1 MKAFFCKKQWFL
13 WFSALGLPCAGIG
26 LFYLLRSHRSLMNA
40 WVTHIMAPWEQF
52 WGRIWSLFPFSVGES
67 VVALLIAAVVIWTVR
82 ALVLLIRQHRGREF
96 FRRMGAVA
104 SILLW
109 AWCLLCWL
117 WNVSYYAD
125 SFAEKSGL
133 VSYGHTPEALFYTTV
148 WFAQNAAQ
156 LSDQIPRDEN
166 GHFALSPEECFE
178 RGTAIY
184 DNLTAEFPFLDI
196 PGVRAKPLLFS
207 RLQSILGF
215 TGVYLPFTGEA
226 NVNIDAPACL
236 IPATIGHEM
245 SHQGMVAAEQE
256 ANFVGIA
263 ACLSCDDVV
272 FQYSGYLHGLVH
284 LSNALYQLDPSLW
297 TVITENFFTP
307 ELSTDWNDN
316 YFYWKELESPTEE
329 RAEQTYDA
337 FLKGNG
343 QSLGIASYGACVDL
357 LITYYYP
364 KLMSS

>member
-1 MKAFFCKKQWFL
+1 MKAFFFKKQRIL
-13 WFSALGLPCAGIG
+13 WFSALGLPSLGIG
-26 LFYLLRSHRSLMNA
+26 LFYLLRNDRSLMNT
-40 WVTHIMAPWEQF
+40 WVTRFMAPLEQF
-52 WGRIWSLFPFSVGES
+52 WGRIWSVFPFSVAES
-67 VVALLIAAVVIWTVR
+67 AIALLIAAVVIWTIR
-82 ALVLLIRQHRGREF
+82 AFILLIRQRRGRDF
-96 FRRMGAVA
+96 LRRMGAVI
-104 SILLW
+104 SVFMW

-133 VSYGHTPEALFYTTV
+133 VSYGHTPESLFYTTV
-148 WFAQNAAQ
+148 WFAQNAAER
-156 LSDQIPRDEN
+156 SDQIPRDED
-166 GHFALSPEECFE
+166 GHFALPLEECFD
-178 RGTAIY
+178 RGTDIY
-184 DNLTAEFPFLDI
+184 ENLTAEFPFLSL
-196 PGVRAKPLLFS
+196 PSVSAKPLLFS

-245 SHQGMVAAEQE
+245 SHQRMVAAEQE

-316 YFYWKELESPTEE
+316 YFYWKALESPAEKQ
-329 RAEQTYDA
+329 AEQTYDA

-343 QSLGIASYGACVDL
+343 QSLGIASYGSCVDL

-364 KLMSS
+364 KLFM